1 MSEDKLRDAHMAL
14 KRKDKAIA
22 QLKLKEQRLD
32 DLRERVIAVRELHSE
47 VDGKCVYCSSLLNS
61 LKDYGSIHYPC
72 ATIKALNGETNG

>member
-32 DLRERVIAVRELHSE
+32 DLRERVIAVRELHKANGAGMCAE
-47 VDGKCVYCSSLLNS
+47 CMPDGA
-61 LKDYGSIHYPC
+61 IRMPC
-72 ATIKALNGETNG
+72 ATIKALDGFPDEA